1 MDMQRSATVPTLGV
15 AFFPSETLLRQLLL
29 VAGAVVFVALAAQ
42 TSWDYP
48 FIQTR
53 AGNPVPITG
62 QTFAVIVIGA
72 LLGSRLGVIS
82 ILAYLAVGVAGAPVF
97 ADWSRFYTTF
107 TGATG
112 GYLLGFVPA
121 VFIVGWF
128 AERGWDRSRW
138 ILLPMLVAN
147 AVIYVPG
154 LIWLNRWAAIMDYPI
169 NTFEA
174 GLWPFIPGDLA
185 KLVAAALAL
194 PAGWSMVELLRRGG
208 GDRQDIRPHRP

>member
-1 MDMQRSATVPTLGV
+1 MQRSATVPTLGV
-15 AFFPSETLLRQLLL
+15 AFFPNETLLRQLLL
-29 VAGAVVFVALAAQ
+29 VVGAVVFIALAAQ
-42 TSWDYP
+42 TSWNYP

-62 QTFAVIVIGA
+62 QTFAVLVTGV
-72 LLGSRLGVIS
+72 LLGSRLGVAS
-82 ILAYLAVGVAGAPVF
+82 ILAYLAIGVAGAPVF

-121 VFIVGWF
+121 VFVVGWF

-138 ILLPMLVAN
+138 ILLPMLMAN

-154 LIWLNRWAAIMDYPI
+154 LIWLNRWAAVVGFPV
-169 NTFEA
+169 NTLEA

-185 KLVAAALAL
+185 KLVAAALVL
-194 PAGWSMVELLRRGG
+194 PAGWSIVELLRPGIGG
-208 GDRQDIRPHRP
+208 RQQDGPPRH